1 MITGKRHG
9 DIATRVA
16 DDIKDRRFK
25 ASTSK
30 PMSNMPPAYHVPSD
44 SELAALELLPELA
57 AQVVVVAELAAEL
70 VLVAEWPHNPQL
82 AVVAAEVAVV
92 HIR

>member
-1 MITGKRHG
+1 
-9 DIATRVA
+9 
-16 DDIKDRRFK
+16 
-25 ASTSK
+25 
-30 PMSNMPPAYHVPSD
+30 MPD
-44 SELAALELLPELA
+44 ELAALELLPELA

-70 VLVAEWPHNPQL
+70 VLVAERPHNPQL